1 MRTFTTAPFNP
12 WLSLNGEVRAKQFPK
27 TFERALKTYL
37 QVHTKNEHHSRPV
50 YLIEL
55 ASFDEPKSIN
65 IELSLIFAGI
75 NMSQFRMR

>member
-1 MRTFTTAPFNP
+1 MLTLITTPLNQWP
-12 WLSLNGEVRAKQFPK
+12 SLNGEVRAKQFPK

-37 QVHTKNEHHSRPV
+37 QVHTKNEYHSRSV
-50 YLIEL
+50 FLIEL

-75 NMSQFRMR
+75 NISQFRMR